1 METNMLIGILIGSG
15 VVSLLGFIAYRVK
28 RSFDGIVKQMSDQ
41 TTDIFSEINNTNLR
55 IDDVHSRV
63 DSDISEIYK
72 TTDELYRTMEF
83 KENEIFRSMDS
94 RFDKTESRL
103 KKELNN

>member
-1 METNMLIGILIGSG
+1 METNMLIGILIGAT
-15 VVSLLGFIAYRVK
+15 VVALLGFIAYRVK

-41 TTDIFSEINNTNLR
+41 TTDIYSTINEVHLR
-55 IDDVHSRV
+55 IDN
-63 DSDISEIYK
+63 DISGVYKITEELSQQLGIEVDEIN
-72 TTDELYRTMEF
+72 RT
-83 KENEIFRSMDS
+83 MDS